1 MYDIIKL
8 LFDICLFKKG
18 PQDIPY
24 SVNLLRALVIVN
36 GIVGFLIA
44 NMRTDWFHALLQSVI
59 GVFLAGGF
67 GWFALFVVGR
77 LARFCQTACALI
89 GADTIIGFFAL
100 PGMATMMTG
109 QGGLIVFLV
118 MLGLIAWHWAII
130 GHVLHHALGESL
142 SFSLGM
148 ALLYLL
154 GSYQVMSMLF
164 PEIAGVE

>member
-24 SVNLLRALVIVN
+24 SVNLLRLLVIVN
-36 GIVGFLIA
+36 VIISFLIV
-44 NMRTDWFHALLQSVI
+44 NIRTDWFHALLQSVVGVVLAI
-59 GVFLAGGF
+59 GFS
-67 GWFALFVVGR
+67 WIALFVVR
-77 LARFCQTACALI
+77 KLARFYQTACALI
-89 GADTIIGFFAL
+89 GTDALIGFFAL

-109 QGGLIVFLV
+109 QGGLLVFLV
-118 MLGLIAWHWAII
+118 MLGLIGWHWAII
-130 GHVLHHALGESL
+130 GHVMRNALGQSL

-154 GSYQVMSMLF
+154 GSYQVMTLLF
-164 PEIAGVE
+164 PKVAGVE